1 MEDWK
6 ETSRH
11 VIQEKKYETEYSREF
26 VSEFG
31 LKQCLV
37 KYAGFQHLSVS
48 KEGNLSEQHEINN
61 QKEIR
66 KDRTFQENICALCL
80 V

>member
-11 VIQEKKYETEYSREF
+11 VIQEKKYEAEYSREF

-31 LKQCLV
+31 LK
-37 KYAGFQHLSVS
+37 
-48 KEGNLSEQHEINN
+48 
-61 QKEIR
+61 
-66 KDRTFQENICALCL
+66 
-80 V
+80 

>member
-37 KYAGFQHLSVS
+37 KHAGFQHLSVS

-66 KDRTFQENICALCL
+66 KDRIFQENICALCL